1 MNNDPLWSNI
11 FKNIFN
17 MDVFGAKCPICKE
30 NYHDIS
36 ICPNVERIDYD
47 ENGQIKDIFVRE
59 KE

>member
-1 MNNDPLWSNI
+1 
-11 FKNIFN
+11 